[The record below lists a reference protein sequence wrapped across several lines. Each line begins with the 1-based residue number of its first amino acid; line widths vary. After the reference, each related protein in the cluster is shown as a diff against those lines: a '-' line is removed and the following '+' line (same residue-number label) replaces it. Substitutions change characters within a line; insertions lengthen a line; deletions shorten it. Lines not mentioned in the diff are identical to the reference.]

1 MFGYPHLMIWM
12 KENLDLYSVL
22 VMSMTSSTLVLICT
36 KSFQIKF
43 NESDPDLMLST
54 PGSEYYS
61 ITDANN
67 LLAILEV

>member
-1 MFGYPHLMIWM
+1 
-12 KENLDLYSVL
+12 
-22 VMSMTSSTLVLICT
+22 MSMTSSTLVLICT

-54 PGSEYYS
+54 PSSEYYS